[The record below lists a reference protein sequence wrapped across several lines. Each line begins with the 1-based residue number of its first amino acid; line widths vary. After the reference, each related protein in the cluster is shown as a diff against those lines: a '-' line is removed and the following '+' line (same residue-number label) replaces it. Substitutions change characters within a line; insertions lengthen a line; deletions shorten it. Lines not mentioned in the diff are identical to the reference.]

1 MSRRGQITDR
11 GENRW
16 LVRAFLGR
24 DPKTGTRR
32 YHNKTIYGTKREASQ
47 YLTKVLRDLDT
58 GLYVEQSQVTLG
70 DFLDKW
76 LDVVAK
82 PRVSERTL
90 ADYRENL
97 SRYVRPTLEERRL
110 QDLRPFEIQ
119 TLYAGMLERGLSPR
133 TVRAT
138 HAPLR
143 SALDQAVKWQFVSRN
158 PARLVDL
165 PKQPKQERHVLT
177 AEEASRFLANAKQ
190 DRLHA
195 LWVVLLTTGLRPGE
209 ALGLRWEDWEGERLR
224 VQRSLTRTAEGGW
237 VLAEPKTS
245 QSRRSVTLP
254 GSTGEAL
261 SAHRV
266 NQAREKLQLGAR
278 YQDEGLVFCTAQGTP
293 LDLPG
298 VTRRH
303 FHPILKAA
311 GLERIRVYDLQ
322 THLRDVAAGGRRTP
336 EDRERTTRARL
347 GDAHA
352 GYLQPCPTGHAGERR
367 EKARRSFVW
376 VAEGGTTARLR
387 CSRGSSALFV

>member
-1 MSRRGQITDR
+1 M
-11 GENRW
+11 
-16 LVRAFLGR
+16 RAPCLTYVGR
-24 DPKTGTRR
+24 EG
-32 YHNKTIYGTKREASQ
+32 
-47 YLTKVLRDLDT
+47 
-58 GLYVEQSQVTLG
+58 YVEQSQVTLG

-90 ADYRENL
+90 ADYRGNL

-322 THLRDVAAGGRRTP
+322 THLRDVAAGGRQTP

-347 GDAHA
+347 GDAHD
-352 GYLQPCPTGHAGERR
+352 GYLQPCPTGHAGGRR
-367 EKARRSFVW
+367 EKARRSSVW

-387 CSRGSSALFV
+387 CSLGSSALFV

>member
-1 MSRRGQITDR
+1 MSRRGQIIDR

-24 DPKTGTRR
+24 DAKTGKRR
-32 YHNKTIYGTKREASQ
+32 YHSKTIEGTKREASQ
-47 YLTKVLRDLDT
+47 YLTKVLREMDT

-76 LDVVAK
+76 LVVVAG

-90 ADYRENL
+90 ADYRGNL
-97 SRYVRPTLEERRL
+97 TRYIRPTLEERRL

-119 TLYAGMLERGLSPR
+119 TLYAAMLERGLSPR

-143 SALDQAVKWQFVSRN
+143 SALDQAVKWQLVPRN

-165 PKQPKQERHVLT
+165 PKQPKQERRVLT
-177 AEEASRFLANAKQ
+177 AEEASRFLVSARE

-209 ALGLRWEDWEGERLR
+209 ALGLRWEDWEGDRLR

-245 QSRRSVTLP
+245 RSRRSVTLP
-254 GSTGEAL
+254 SSTSEPLGT
-261 SAHRV
+261 HRV
-266 NQAREKLQLGAR
+266 NQARERLQRGMG
-278 YQDEGLVFCTAQGTP
+278 YQDDGLVFCTAQGTP

-311 GLERIRVYDLQ
+311 GLERIRVYDLRH
-322 THLRDVAAGGRRTP
+322 TCATLLLAAGEHP
-336 EDRERTTRARL
+336 KIVSERL
-347 GDAHA
+347 GHA
-352 GYLQPCPTGHAGERR
+352 SVTLTLDTYSHVLPDMQ
-367 EKARRSFVW
+367 
-376 VAEGGTTARLR
+376 EGAAKKLEDL
-387 CSRGSSALFV
+387 LFG